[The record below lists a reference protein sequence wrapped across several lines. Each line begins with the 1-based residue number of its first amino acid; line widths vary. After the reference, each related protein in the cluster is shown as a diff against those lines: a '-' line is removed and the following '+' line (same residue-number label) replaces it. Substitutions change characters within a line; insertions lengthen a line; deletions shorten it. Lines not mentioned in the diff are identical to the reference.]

1 MPLPSSMGKA
11 CGSSMSCLPLPAS
24 PYWLDGK
31 GTVGEMGWFLCGD
44 KGFIVIPKASIQST
58 DQWPFQCIGPH
69 NRISCSVYPHN
80 YRVECPRNRH
90 DISKTFFFLSDTNHL
105 KSSFCRLAYEEATRG
120 WEMQSLTPNKTWVP
134 LAFSCTWRLCKF
146 ASWAWQ
152 REENVEYQQMYCR
165 FVQGQRRALMAESCT
180 NQYFS

>member
-1 MPLPSSMGKA
+1 MGKA

-90 DISKTFFFLSDTNHL
+90 DISKTFFF
-105 KSSFCRLAYEEATRG
+105 FCQTRTIWRARSADWHMKRLREGERCNRWPQTKRG
-120 WEMQSLTPNKTWVP
+120 CLLP
-134 LAFSCTWRLCKF
+134 LAAPGWRLCKF